1 MNKTYYLVEESI
13 MKKVMKQAV
22 AVVLAMVMIFTI
34 VACAA
39 PAPAPAAPTEPATQA
54 PAPAPAPAPTPA
66 PAPAP
71 APPPAVP
78 PAVEEAAEEGSPF
91 FSEMVIA
98 FLPVSVGGAFFTRMF
113 HGFGIYS
120 GLTGSQTFEVGPTVG
135 DAALQNR
142 FVEDLIAQGV
152 DAIGMRP
159 FIPEQSEHV
168 LGQARAAG
176 IIVVTSESDG
186 MTNADKNIEAF
197 NHAEF
202 SATSARLLAEGMGGE
217 GELILFVGSLGSTSH
232 MNFATGIFNYI
243 SDNFPNIILVQEE
256 GLFIETGNNAA
267 LSYERAREAFMAHP
281 NVRGVFCPSATDT
294 PSIAR
299 AIEEAGLIDQV
310 TYVAIGLPNANR
322 TFVQSGAINHLMA
335 WDPANIGLLKCM
347 VASGIRNGVT
357 FNTGDDL
364 GVFGFDNIV
373 VRGNTIFGNDW
384 LVIDSTNVQQHNF

>member
-1 MNKTYYLVEESI
+1 MFKRIMSVLLALVLIAS
-13 MKKVMKQAV
+13 
-22 AVVLAMVMIFTI
+22 F

-39 PAPAPAAPTEPATQA
+39 PEAAPPAPAAPEQ
-54 PAPAPAPAPTPA
+54 
-66 PAPAP
+66 P
-71 APPPAVP
+71 APPPEP
-78 PAVEEAAEEGSPF
+78 PAEVAPPPVIEAEMEEESPF

-168 LGQARAAG
+168 LGQAMDAG
-176 IIVVTSESDG
+176 IIVVTSEADG
-186 MTNADKNIEAF
+186 MENVHYNIEAF
-197 NHAEF
+197 DHSEF
-202 SATSARLLAEGMGGE
+202 AATCARLLAEGMGGE

-243 SDNFPNIILVQEE
+243 RDNFPDIVLVQEE

-281 NVRGVFCPSATDT
+281 NVTGVFCPSATDT

-299 AIEEAGLIDQV
+299 AMEEAGLVDQI

-322 TFVQSGAINHLMA
+322 SFVQSGAINHLMS
-335 WDPANIGLLKCM
+335 WDPANIGLAKCKI
-347 VASGIRNGVT
+347 ASAVRNGVS
-357 FNTGDDL
+357 FQTGDSL
-364 GVFGFDNIV
+364 GLFGFESIRV
-373 VRGNTIFGNDW
+373 EGRSIFGNEW
-384 LVIDSTNVQQHNF
+384 HIIDASNIHLHNF